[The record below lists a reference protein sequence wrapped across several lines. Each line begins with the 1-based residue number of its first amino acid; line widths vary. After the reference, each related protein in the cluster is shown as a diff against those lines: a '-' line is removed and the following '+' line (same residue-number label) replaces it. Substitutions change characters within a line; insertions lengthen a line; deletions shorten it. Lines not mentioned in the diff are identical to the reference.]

1 MLKKEEIKM
10 LLKKAQEILHQKYGD
25 EIQAPILERFE
36 FEKKNLRKND
46 YLWFEQ
52 ILEFKKEA
60 KAQNEPVLVR
70 GTIGASFIAYLL
82 GVTEINPLPP
92 HYYCSK
98 CRSIL
103 IEPIEDKLC
112 CFDLPKVDCLC
123 DTPLIKDG
131 HNIPFETFL
140 DAPYF
145 NILVSNDYFEKIDKE
160 KYHFRIFPHQ
170 RMDKYKE
177 IMGNT
182 HLSFDEILNESE
194 SVLPWLIKAKNEGV
208 LGEMQE
214 ALKPSS
220 YSDLIKIYSLA
231 HSTGGWLGAGG
242 ELLKNGIVSL
252 DNLPTNRDELFLKI
266 KGKRN
271 DEETRKFAR
280 LISNNARHGYYKKH
294 KVSDGAKDELK
305 ELGLE
310 RWLIDYLESIQYLY
324 NKYDVVEEIKYLII
338 STWYEK
344 CEK

>member
-1 MLKKEEIKM
+1 MEK
-10 LLKKAQEILHQKYGD
+10 LLEKAQEILHSKYGD
-25 EIQAPILERFE
+25 EIQASILERFE
-36 FEKKNLRKND
+36 FEKKNLSEND
-46 YLWFEQ
+46 YSWFEQ

-60 KAQNEPVLVR
+60 NKQNEPVVVR

-92 HYYCSK
+92 HYYCSS
-98 CRSIL
+98 CRGIL

-112 CFDLPKVDCLC
+112 CWDLSRIDCLC

-140 DAPYF
+140 DSHYF
-145 NILVSNDYFEKIDKE
+145 NILVSNDYFERIDKE
-160 KYHFRIFPHQ
+160 KYHFRILPHQ

-177 IMGNT
+177 IMENT
-182 HLSFDEILNESE
+182 HLSFNEILNESE
-194 SVLPWLIKAKNEGV
+194 SVLPHLLNAKSKGV
-208 LGEMQE
+208 IGEMKE

-231 HSTGGWLGAGG
+231 HSTGGWLGEGG

-252 DNLPTNRDELFLKI
+252 GNLPTNRDELFLKI

-280 LISNNARHGYYKKH
+280 FISNNARHGHYKKH
-294 KVSDGAKDELK
+294 KVSDGAKAELK
-305 ELGLE
+305 ELGME
-310 RWLIDYLESIQYLY
+310 SWLIDYLESIQYLY
-324 NKYDVVEEIKYLII
+324 NKYDVVEEIKHLII
-338 STWYEK
+338 STCHEK
-344 CEK
+344 NVLNNKS